1 MVTRFLFCNDSM
13 YCILNIL
20 IGKWCTIAIIEICY
34 GPEQFRI
41 LFISWGYHVRSFA
54 HCVKIVQEVLSTFEY
69 DKQPGSLTT
78 GSSVTKDFSY
88 SASFFEYFPLFTILW
103 MHSDSLSSVELS
115 PKMVIFDFSL
125 SVEETRDK
133 VVSTRKYFDLLSSI
147 EQLYEIG
154 IFFNQSF
161 PFLHGKCAS

>member
-1 MVTRFLFCNDSM
+1 
-13 YCILNIL
+13 
-20 IGKWCTIAIIEICY
+20 
-34 GPEQFRI
+34 
-41 LFISWGYHVRSFA
+41 
-54 HCVKIVQEVLSTFEY
+54 
-69 DKQPGSLTT
+69 
-78 GSSVTKDFSY
+78 
-88 SASFFEYFPLFTILW
+88 

-115 PKMVIFDFSL
+115 PKMVILDFSS